1 MSRSWHTCDIARYDA
16 AVERCLVVLLLFMA
30 WLNLHLYMCWYGVF
44 MNIIRHRAF
53 ARAGLIGNPTDG
65 YGGKTIAFTIPDFV
79 ASVVI
84 YPWERLEIL
93 WSQEETNRFD
103 SIQELVDDVDQYGYY
118 GGVRLVKA
126 TIKRFAD
133 YCRAQQKT
141 LHDRCFSVR
150 YETNI
155 PRGVGL
161 SGSSAIITATLKC
174 LMEFYGIS
182 IPQVLQPS
190 LVRAV
195 ENDELQI
202 ACGYQDRV
210 VQTYEGLVYMDFADM
225 ETDQGYSFGAYE
237 HLDARFLP
245 PVYLA
250 YDLAAAKTSASVHGP
265 LRTRMEDNT
274 QLLDTMHQI
283 AALVPPARTAI
294 ESRDSA
300 GLHELIDENFDL
312 RSQLYTIQPSH
323 LRMIGT
329 ARSVG
334 ASAKFAGSGGAIV
347 GSCKDDAMY
356 AQLCKRMCAESQ
368 HWRVIRPQIASVRP
382 G

>member
-1 MSRSWHTCDIARYDA
+1 MKIT
-16 AVERCLVVLLLFMA
+16 
-30 WLNLHLYMCWYGVF
+30 
-44 MNIIRHRAF
+44 RHRAF

-65 YGGKTIAFTIPDFV
+65 YGGKTIAFTIPQFV

-93 WSQEETNRFD
+93 RSQEERNRFD
-103 SIQELVDDVDQYGYY
+103 SIEELVNDVNQYGYY

-141 LHDRCFSVR
+141 LHEQCFSIR

-174 LMEFYGIS
+174 LMEFYGVS
-182 IPQVLQPS
+182 IPQVVQPS

-195 ENDELQI
+195 ENDDLQI

-210 VQTYEGLVYMDFADM
+210 VQTYEGLVYMDFSSM
-225 ETDQGYSFGAYE
+225 QTDQGYSFGRYAN
-237 HLDARFLP
+237 LDARVLP
-245 PVYLA
+245 PIYLA

-265 LRTRMEDNT
+265 LRTRVEDNT
-274 QLLDTMHQI
+274 RLLDTMHRI
-283 AALVPPARTAI
+283 AALVPPARSAI
-294 ESRDSA
+294 EGQDA
-300 GLHELIDENFDL
+300 AALHQLIDRNFDL
-312 RSQLYTIQPSH
+312 RSELYSIQPHH
-323 LRMIGT
+323 LRMIAA
-329 ARSVG
+329 ARHVG

-347 GSCKDDAMY
+347 GTCADDAMY
-356 AQLCKRMCAESQ
+356 DQLVVHMNSEDE
-368 HWRVIRPQIASVRP
+368 HWRVIQPQIAAICS

>member
-1 MSRSWHTCDIARYDA
+1 MRRS
-16 AVERCLVVLLLFMA
+16 
-30 WLNLHLYMCWYGVF
+30 GVF

-65 YGGKTIAFTIPDFV
+65 YGGKTIAFTIPEFV

-93 WSQEETNRFD
+93 WSQEEQNRFD
-103 SIQELVDDVDQYGYY
+103 SIEDLVNDVNQYGYY

-133 YCRAQQKT
+133 YCRAQQKP
-141 LHDRCFSVR
+141 LHEGCFSIR

-174 LMEFYGIS
+174 LMGFYDIS
-182 IPQVLQPS
+182 IPQVVQPS

-195 ENDELQI
+195 ENDDLQI

-210 VQTYEGLVYMDFADM
+210 VQTYEGLVYMDFSNLQ
-225 ETDQGYSFGAYE
+225 TDQGYSFGAYE
-237 HLDARFLP
+237 HLDARVLP

-265 LRTRMEDNT
+265 LRTRVEDNT
-274 QLLDTMHQI
+274 QLLDTMHRI

-294 ESRDSA
+294 EGRDA
-300 GLHELIDENFDL
+300 TGLHQLIDQNFDL
-312 RSQLYTIQPSH
+312 RSKLYTIRPHH
-323 LRMIGT
+323 LRMIAA
-329 ARSVG
+329 ARRVG

-347 GSCKDDAMY
+347 GTCVDDAMY
-356 AQLCKRMCAESQ
+356 AQLVEHMSAESE
-368 HWRVIRPQIASVRP
+368 HWRVIQPQIAPVHL

>member
-1 MSRSWHTCDIARYDA
+1 
-16 AVERCLVVLLLFMA
+16 
-30 WLNLHLYMCWYGVF
+30 
-44 MNIIRHRAF
+44 MNIVRHRAF

-65 YGGKTIAFTIPDFV
+65 YGGKTIAFTIPEFV

-93 WSQEETNRFD
+93 WSREEQNRFD
-103 SIQELVDDVDQYGYY
+103 SIDELVNDVNQYGYY

-133 YCRAQQKT
+133 YCRAQQKP
-141 LHDRCFSVR
+141 LHAKCFSIR

-174 LMEFYGIS
+174 LMEFYAVS
-182 IPQVLQPS
+182 IPQTVQPS

-195 ENDELQI
+195 ENDDLQI

-210 VQTYEGLVYMDFADM
+210 VQTYEGLVYMDFSEM
-225 ETDQGYSFGAYE
+225 QTDQGYQFGVYE
-237 HLDARFLP
+237 HLDERLLP

-265 LRTRMEDNT
+265 LRTRVEDNAR
-274 QLLDTMHQI
+274 LLDTMHRI
-283 AALVPPARTAI
+283 AALVPPARLAI
-294 ESRDSA
+294 ETRDA
-300 GLHELIDENFDL
+300 DELHQLVDRNFDL
-312 RSQLYTIQPSH
+312 RSELYAIQPHH
-323 LRMIGT
+323 LRMIAA
-329 ARSVG
+329 ARRVG

-347 GSCKDDAMY
+347 GTCADDAMY
-356 AQLCKRMCAESQ
+356 AELVAHMHSESE
-368 HWRVIRPQIASVRP
+368 HWRVIQPRIAP
-382 G
+382 GHPGKT